1 MNLPTDVV
9 QQSLDAAGIDYLLG
23 DIEDGSRPAQVLLR
37 AYQQCLMQLLR
48 GCNWDFA
55 RKTEQLTLLADATG
69 NTPNVGAVVPVPYI
83 YEYAY
88 PIDCVKARF
97 VPWNMPWQNPGIPP
111 GNIRTG
117 FVVQAGQPQPPLG
130 TPPITGLGNPQLTGN
145 RIRPARFV
153 VATDSNYPA
162 DATSIDTLGVSP
174 AGRTVILTNVQFAF
188 LIYTQLVLYPS
199 QWDALFRA
207 ALVAYLASEIAL
219 PLAAD
224 KKFGMAM
231 RRDNIAVAKA
241 KIEQARIR
249 DGNEGFYSSN
259 LAVDWMA
266 ARWTGGAGGWGSN
279 WIDGGGGGPNNSGA
293 WGGWDA
299 CGFADGTAY

>member
-1 MNLPTDVV
+1 MNLPTDIA
-9 QQSLDAAGIDYLLG
+9 QQAIDASGSDYLLG
-23 DIEDGSRPAQVLLR
+23 DIEDGSRQAQVILR

-48 GCNWDFA
+48 GANWDFA

-69 NTPNVGAVVPVPYI
+69 NTPDVGTIVPVPWV

-88 PIDCVKARF
+88 PIDCVKVRF
-97 VPWNMPWQNPGIPP
+97 IPWNQPWQNPGIPA
-111 GNIRTG
+111 GNITNG
-117 FVVQAGQPQPPLG
+117 FTVQGLPQSPPG
-130 TPPITGLGNPQLTGN
+130 TPPNTGLGNPQLTGQ

-162 DATSIDTLGVSP
+162 DAKSIDVPGVSP

-188 LIYTQLVLYPS
+188 LVYTQLVLYPS
-199 QWDALFRA
+199 QWDPLFRA
-207 ALVAYLASEIAL
+207 ALVSYIASEIAL

-231 RRDNIAVAKA
+231 RRDNIAVAKS

-249 DGNEGFYSSN
+249 DGNEGFYSSD
-259 LAVDWMA
+259 LRVDWMA
-266 ARWTGGAGGWGSN
+266 ARWGGGAGGWGN
-279 WIDGGGGGPNNSGA
+279 NYADGGGPAVPWGGGF
-293 WGGWDA
+293 GWDA
-299 CGFADGTAY
+299 CGFSDGTAY